1 MRRARTITL
10 LLLGGGAMTAAVAA
24 FPTRS
29 GECRAARAAQDKFA
43 DEICGRSGS
52 SSTRTGSGFW
62 GGRSSGGATTA
73 ASSRGG
79 FGGSAASFSGSGG

>member
-1 MRRARTITL
+1 
-10 LLLGGGAMTAAVAA
+10 MTAAVAA

-29 GECRAARAAQDKFA
+29 DECRAARAAQDKFA
-43 DEICGRSGS
+43 DEICSRSGSSGS

-62 GGRSSGGATTA
+62 GGRSSGGSTTS

-79 FGGSAASFSGSGG
+79 FGGTAASFSGSGG

>member
-1 MRRARTITL
+1 
-10 LLLGGGAMTAAVAA
+10 MTAAVAA

-29 GECRAARAAQDKFA
+29 DECRAAQDKFA

-62 GGRSSGGATTA
+62 GGRSSGGSTTA

>member
-1 MRRARTITL
+1 
-10 LLLGGGAMTAAVAA
+10 MTAAVAA

-29 GECRAARAAQDKFA
+29 DECRAARAAQDKFA
-43 DEICGRSGS
+43 DEICSRSGSSGS

-62 GGRSSGGATTA
+62 GGRSGGSTTA
-73 ASSRGG
+73 ASSRGS